1 MTVELLADPHGQAVQ
16 PRIALVCGWFVKNIT
31 EQIVVEYNFLIK
43 YILLV
48 RSKVCIL
55 LRVAGMCNNN
65 QDKTDILVEK
75 RHDQKNSL
83 LI

>member
-1 MTVELLADPHGQAVQ
+1 
-16 PRIALVCGWFVKNIT
+16 IT
-31 EQIVVEYNFLIK
+31 EQIIVEYDFLTK
-43 YILLV
+43 YTFLV

-55 LRVAGMCNNN
+55 LRVAGMCNKN